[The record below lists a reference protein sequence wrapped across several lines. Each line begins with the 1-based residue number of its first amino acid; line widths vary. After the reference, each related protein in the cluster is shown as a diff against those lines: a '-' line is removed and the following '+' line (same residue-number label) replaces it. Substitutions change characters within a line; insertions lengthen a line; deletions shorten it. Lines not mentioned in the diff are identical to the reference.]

1 MARGSRG
8 GEGASRARW
17 HEGMC
22 AAEDTE
28 RTKEEVEE
36 RENAATLA
44 ATEPPALAANFSSL
58 REAAAGTA
66 GGKSKRKKGAVSRR
80 TWSGR
85 GTCRRRRSS
94 SRCSASWPG
103 RRWSAQGQSAA
114 ARWGVRAIAPFPLRP
129 PPTSPSTPRPLPT
142 SLPSTQS
149 GDEERWLGACSH
161 LPRRIPSH
169 VARGPP
175 PTAATTPAPTR

>member
-28 RTKEEVEE
+28 RTEEEVEE

-85 GTCRRRRSS
+85 GPVSEEEEL
-94 SRCSASWPG
+94 
-103 RRWSAQGQSAA
+103 QSL
-114 ARWGVRAIAPFPLRP
+114 LR
-129 PPTSPSTPRPLPT
+129 
-142 SLPSTQS
+142 
-149 GDEERWLGACSH
+149 
-161 LPRRIPSH
+161 IM
-169 VARGPP
+169 ARGE
-175 PTAATTPAPTR
+175 REK